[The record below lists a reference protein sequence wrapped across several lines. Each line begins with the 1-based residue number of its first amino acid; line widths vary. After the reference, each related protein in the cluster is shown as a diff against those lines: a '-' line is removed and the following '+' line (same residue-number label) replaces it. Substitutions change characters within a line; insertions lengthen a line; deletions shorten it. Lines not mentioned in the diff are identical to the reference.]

1 MATDEHYTD
10 VSVTLKGQTVK
21 VQVSKEL
28 MDHYTSTDPDA
39 KLLAQN
45 LIIQAAMEKTALIPE
60 EPDSNELPD
69 IPPSNTA
76 SVVTMVSS
84 ASSTGTSTSSGTG
97 WPEKAEKCLLDFF
110 GELDKAPVKN
120 KWLKVSEKM
129 KDIGYNYTSEQCRL
143 KIKALKER
151 HQRISKK
158 RGKSGEGG
166 VEDVLEDKMSET
178 FSTPDC
184 KPVYISESVHELF
197 FYAKTMLMPIQVV
210 MKNYLDPVIKVQ
222 KE

>member
-1 MATDEHYTD
+1 MFF
-10 VSVTLKGQTVK
+10 
-21 VQVSKEL
+21 VQVQIHFYLKTHS
-28 MDHYTSTDPDA
+28 
-39 KLLAQN
+39 LLIC
-45 LIIQAAMEKTALIPE
+45 LLFF
-60 EPDSNELPD
+60 LD

-184 KPVYISESVHELF
+184 KPVYISESGR
-197 FYAKTMLMPIQVV
+197 
-210 MKNYLDPVIKVQ
+210 YLVKL
-222 KE
+222 